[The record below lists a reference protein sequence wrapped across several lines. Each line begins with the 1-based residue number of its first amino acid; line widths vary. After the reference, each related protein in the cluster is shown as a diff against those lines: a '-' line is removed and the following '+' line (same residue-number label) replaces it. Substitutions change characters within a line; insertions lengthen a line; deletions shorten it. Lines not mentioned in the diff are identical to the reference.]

1 VYAAFQAFSDLME
14 PSRRLARGA
23 LGLRDRYYP
32 QADRIDWIRRYHA
45 LCESYSLASVISTR
59 PEFGIKTVPVGNAIV
74 PVREEIVLS
83 LPFGDLIHFAKDT
96 VDTPQ
101 PKMLVVAPL
110 SGHYA
115 SLLRN
120 TVEVLL
126 RDHDV
131 YLTDWRHAR
140 EVPLSAG
147 RFGLEDYT
155 DYVIAFLRQL
165 GPHSHLFAVCQP
177 CVPALAA
184 VAVMAG
190 ERDPCQPRTMTLM
203 GRRIDV
209 REAPT
214 VVNDLAREYPIEWF
228 ADNLISRVPARYPG
242 AGRKVYPGFMQFT
255 AFMSMNLGRHF
266 EHFRRL
272 YQARADNRDGDARK
286 IHDFYVE
293 YFSVLDLTAEFYL
306 ETIDVVFQRA
316 LLAKGELVSP
326 GPARRL
332 RRDPSDRA
340 ADSRGQTR

>member
-1 VYAAFQAFSDLME
+1 
-14 PSRRLARGA
+14 
-23 LGLRDRYYP
+23 
-32 QADRIDWIRRYHA
+32 
-45 LCESYSLASVISTR
+45 
-59 PEFGIKTVPVGNAIV
+59 
-74 PVREEIVLS
+74 
-83 LPFGDLIHFAKDT
+83 
-96 VDTPQ
+96 
-101 PKMLVVAPL
+101 MLVVAPL